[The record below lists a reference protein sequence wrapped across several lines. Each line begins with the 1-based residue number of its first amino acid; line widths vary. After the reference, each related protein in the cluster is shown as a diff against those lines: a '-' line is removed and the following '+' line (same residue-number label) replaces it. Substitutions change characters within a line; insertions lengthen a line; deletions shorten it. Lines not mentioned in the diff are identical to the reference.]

1 MQLRHE
7 WVSRGS
13 WCMDGSNPPKTSGCS
28 PMASWGW
35 LVQLEDAQSIF
46 AKSHASKWLGPEPL
60 KLWWLLANDF
70 FQTILWIGDRKF
82 NLFCQLW
89 EKRFKMFT
97 WHFFKARS
105 LSIGTMLGPKRGGP
119 EFKMSDN
126 SREFPM
132 CLQSVQCDFGP
143 VWSARHLR
151 PFLAAVMA
159 ATWPSASIPTRLDA
173 IQYHEVCAASCSDA
187 KQHET
192 AQSQQ
197 EAPCCHLYNM
207 MNSLLAFLQLD
218 CVFPY
223 CCYNAILVHLE
234 LQMWCPKDSGGF
246 QDKRNYQCLLVAV
259 VKLEQFAISHQT
271 SKHIHVLSQQAV

>member
-1 MQLRHE
+1 
-7 WVSRGS
+7 
-13 WCMDGSNPPKTSGCS
+13 
-28 PMASWGW
+28 
-35 LVQLEDAQSIF
+35 
-46 AKSHASKWLGPEPL
+46 
-60 KLWWLLANDF
+60 
-70 FQTILWIGDRKF
+70 
-82 NLFCQLW
+82 
-89 EKRFKMFT
+89 
-97 WHFFKARS
+97 
-105 LSIGTMLGPKRGGP
+105 
-119 EFKMSDN
+119 MSDN

-143 VWSARHLR
+143 VWSTKHPR

-159 ATWPSASIPTRLDA
+159 ATWPNASIPTRLDA
-173 IQYHEVCAASCSDA
+173 IEYHEVCAPSCSDA

-197 EAPCCHLYNM
+197 EAPCCHLYSM

-234 LQMWCPKDSGGF
+234 LQMRCPKDSGGF

-259 VKLEQFAISHQT
+259 VKLEQFAISHQNIFMFCA
-271 SKHIHVLSQQAV
+271 SKLFKAGHIDSAILSFAWLILFPCYA